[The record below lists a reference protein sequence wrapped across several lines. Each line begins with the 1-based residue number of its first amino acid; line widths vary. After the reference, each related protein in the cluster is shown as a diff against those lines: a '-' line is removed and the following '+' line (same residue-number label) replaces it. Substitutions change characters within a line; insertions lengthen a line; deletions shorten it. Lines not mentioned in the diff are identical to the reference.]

1 MNKKIL
7 VILAALCCVQLLAE
21 WKFEVDPVLKFFCD
35 GKLIFSETGLTKND
49 FSNKQNTS
57 PYVSAERTVKAE
69 PDGFCIQVKAIFNK
83 LDFTPEYG
91 LFIPAEVIDG
101 ATLQAHTLGKKDRPA
116 VKVPSGKKWILKDIV
131 FLAVEKDGKKFALDF
146 EWTGSMAF
154 QHYQDEAYAALL
166 ERTPAGVNIR
176 VCRRYFPEVGG
187 EFNARISVRVAETDY
202 TKLHG
207 SYQAHYKQ
215 NLPVRHFF
223 RFTPEKERPAPI
235 GGIVNR
241 DDDIK
246 LIRKRFSKATLVP
259 VTRGIPTKFG
269 GGGWSAGKYLKFNA
283 NKTENPIYA
292 YAATGGSRE
301 QNFTM
306 KLADGYYF
314 LTFMVRDDSV
324 KKAKSYQVEVNGKKY
339 MVPVKG
345 ATPTATRCVVKVT
358 GGELKINFL
367 RTSKEWHI
375 SAVSAVWLCGLGDAN
390 IDVMNMKEFQL

>member
-1 MNKKIL
+1 MNKKIF
-7 VILAALCCVQLLAE
+7 VALAVLCGLRLLAGWSFDDE
-21 WKFEVDPVLKFFCD
+21 AGLKFSRD

-49 FSNKQNTS
+49 FSNKQDTS

-69 PDGFCIQVKAIFNK
+69 KDGFSITVKSVFKK

-101 ATLQAHTLGKKDRPA
+101 ATLSAHTLGKKNRPA
-116 VKVPSGKKWILKDIV
+116 VKIPAGKKWMLKDIV

-166 ERTPAGVNIR
+166 ERTPAGLNIR

-187 EFNARISVRVAETDY
+187 EFAAKIFVRTEETDY
-202 TKLHG
+202 VKLHG
-207 SYQAHYKQ
+207 NYQAHYKQ
-215 NLPVRHFF
+215 NLPVSLFF
-223 RFTPEKERPAPI
+223 RFTPKKERPESI

-241 DDDIK
+241 DDDVK
-246 LIRKRFSKATLVP
+246 LIKKRFSKATLVP
-259 VTRGIPTKFG
+259 VTRGIPAKFG
-269 GGGWSAGKYLKFNA
+269 GGGWSAGKYLRFNA
-283 NKTENPIYA
+283 NKSKNPIYA
-292 YAATGGSRE
+292 HAAVGGSRE

-324 KKAKSYQVEVNGKKY
+324 KNPKSYKVEVNGKKY
-339 MVPVKG
+339 TVPVKG
-345 ATPTATRCVVKVT
+345 AVPTATRCVVRVS

-367 RTSKEWHI
+367 RTSKQWHI
-375 SAVSAVWLCGLGDAN
+375 SALSAVWLCGLGDAD